1 MIIFKPYKPGTL
13 IIIIPKKLKPEDH
26 EFKPRVSY
34 RVNLRIA

>member
-13 IIIIPKKLKPEDH
+13 IITIPKKLKPEDH
-26 EFKPRVSY
+26 EFKARVSY